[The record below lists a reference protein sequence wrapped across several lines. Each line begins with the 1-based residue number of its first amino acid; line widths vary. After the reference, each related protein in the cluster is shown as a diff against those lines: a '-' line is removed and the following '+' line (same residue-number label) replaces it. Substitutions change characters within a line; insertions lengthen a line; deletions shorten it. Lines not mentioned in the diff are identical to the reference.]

1 MRARSGAWRSARWH
15 AHRERELRED
25 GAAWDAKLLESDDG
39 LRTVLCQ
46 TVHRNLFE
54 VEWKQYVPE
63 GEKHRAVCD
72 HLPLEK

>member
-1 MRARSGAWRSARWH
+1 
-15 AHRERELRED
+15 
-25 GAAWDAKLLESDDG
+25 
-39 LRTVLCQ
+39 
-46 TVHRNLFE
+46 VHRNLFE